1 MQASLQLLRNE
12 RQYTAFLLKH
22 VIPITTATTSVM
34 TDKIFSTYYYENH
47 RNYAAKMTNNKQR
60 NTQAKPRYHDQ
71 GTMTEPPYP
80 YIRLNVCRTVAIV
93 AWTIWLLH
101 AMYDQFR
108 GSLRDYLF
116 IPAGVCGILFFI
128 LGVQL
133 PGDIDTDNLF
143 IQSLWAGT
151 FHFVVLTI
159 TEWLSNCFIYDFPK
173 SWALGTRICWSL
185 VWMWSCCVVWGW
197 IVAIGPQDE
206 EDIKVPLWMEDFLP
220 HGIAKLI
227 KNKK

>member
-1 MQASLQLLRNE
+1 MDPSGIISSSPLE
-12 RQYTAFLLKH
+12 
-22 VIPITTATTSVM
+22 
-34 TDKIFSTYYYENH
+34 
-47 RNYAAKMTNNKQR
+47 YAAS
-60 NTQAKPRYHDQ
+60 Y
-71 GTMTEPPYP
+71 
-80 YIRLNVCRTVAIV
+80 LSF
-93 AWTIWLLH
+93 L
-101 AMYDQFR
+101 
-108 GSLRDYLF
+108 GSNYL
-116 IPAGVCGILFFI
+116 A
-128 LGVQL
+128 
-133 PGDIDTDNLF
+133 TNLF